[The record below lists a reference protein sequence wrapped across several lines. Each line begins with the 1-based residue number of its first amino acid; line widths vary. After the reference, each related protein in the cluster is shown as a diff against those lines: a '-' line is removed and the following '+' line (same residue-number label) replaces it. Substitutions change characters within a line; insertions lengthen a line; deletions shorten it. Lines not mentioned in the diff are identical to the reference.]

1 MNIVIKGKLLLSNRH
16 PSASVTLFKVM
27 TFLSLHIFHD
37 NWLLQDQISA
47 HLVTTFWKFQ
57 HKVILGFGWLS
68 IKVPLPMQCWSI
80 SLYTIHRCWP
90 QGHFLINL
98 PEAKLHYAA
107 LLSKMTTSG
116 IVFFPLDYQLPT
128 EAVLFLPL
136 PVVTLRLVSFFHLDS
151 VENVFLYNN
160 VQCFHKFNSIK

>member
-1 MNIVIKGKLLLSNRH
+1 MWDHPTHREESYLEGAEKAHYSGRVTFARSSVPSVCKFLMNIVIKGKLLLSNRH
-16 PSASVTLFKVM
+16 PSASVTLSKVM

-90 QGHFLINL
+90 QR
-98 PEAKLHYAA
+98 A
-107 LLSKMTTSG
+107 
-116 IVFFPLDYQLPT
+116 LPT
-128 EAVLFLPL
+128 KP
-136 PVVTLRLVSFFHLDS
+136 PRS
-151 VENVFLYNN
+151 
-160 VQCFHKFNSIK
+160 